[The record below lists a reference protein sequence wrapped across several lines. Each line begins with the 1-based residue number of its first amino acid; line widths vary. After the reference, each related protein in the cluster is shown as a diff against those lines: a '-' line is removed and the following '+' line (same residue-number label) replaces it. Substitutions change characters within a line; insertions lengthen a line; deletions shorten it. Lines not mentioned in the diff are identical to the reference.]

1 MSGWT
6 YSSKGYVSSTFSYV
20 NNYLPCGMFL
30 YMYASVVCV
39 MILTYYIAI
48 LYIAVL
54 HAEYI
59 LVLYCVHSCDA

>member
-1 MSGWT
+1 M
-6 YSSKGYVSSTFSYV
+6 

-30 YMYASVVCV
+30 YMYASVVYV
-39 MILTYYIAI
+39 MLLTYYIAI